1 MSAALDIA
9 VCGLA
14 IGSLAGN
21 VAWPVLLA
29 AGRLRASS
37 CGCAVPVTRR
47 ARVIPAA
54 AVTALP
60 VAGEAMT
67 RRDAAALLGV
77 GERDVRA
84 LGKAG
89 VLAERPQGGRATLV
103 TSESVERLRAA
114 AKPPEPQGAV
124 T

>member
-1 MSAALDIA
+1 MSTALDIA

-14 IGSLAGN
+14 VGSLAGN
-21 VAWPVLLA
+21 LAWPVLMA
-29 AGRLRASS
+29 AGRLRAGP
-37 CGCAVPVTRR
+37 CGCAVPPLRR
-47 ARVIPAA
+47 ARVIPAPTA
-54 AVTALP
+54 AAP
-60 VAGEAMT
+60 PGEAMT